1 MMSVPPPNITSI
13 DLPGMIDSFTA
24 WWDKATYGLFT
35 PLLAGLFVFS
45 VFLKTRS
52 MSATAVAAVLAGAF
66 ASGSWI
72 LLVIGLALA
81 GVLYAVWERSGA

>member
-1 MMSVPPPNITSI
+1 MSVPPSNITSI

-52 MSATAVAAVLAGAF
+52 MSATVVAAVLAGSF
-66 ASGSWI
+66 VSGSWV
-72 LLVIGLALA
+72 LLVIGLGLA
-81 GVLYAVWERSGA
+81 GILYAVWERSGA